1 MKKII
6 KSVGAVFLSLAVFFP
21 QGAFAASL
29 NNDPQDFATLRAANY
44 TQNPGSTTS
53 WSSSTSASAG
63 QVVALSVYYH
73 NTTDPTAQNVRIKL
87 SPRTTGN
94 GTTHSFTA
102 TVSADNASSVHGNAS
117 VTLSSSQTLTFI
129 PGRVY
134 WYPNQQGSVTSLPQG
149 QTGEELFTTGVNIGN
164 IECGWATQG
173 SLVVHFLV
181 GNASSGGTLSVTTN
195 AATNIDTYSAT
206 LNGHLTTDTNNTQ
219 RWFEWGTSSSL
230 GSETTHTSQYSS
242 GAFSKYL
249 SGLAP
254 NTTYHYRAVAQNSA
268 GTMAYGSIMSFT
280 TTGGSYNQLPSVT
293 TNPATNILENS
304 ATLRG
309 YLTTN
314 STSDV
319 TRWFEWGTSY
329 SLGNQTTRF
338 NQSYDGEFSSS
349 VSGLAPNTTYY
360 FRAAAQNSAGT
371 VYGSVLSF
379 TTTGGGANQAPGVT
393 TKPATNISE
402 NYATLNGYVN
412 PNVSYGGYSYNT
424 TRWFEWGT
432 SYSLG
437 NQTTRITQGSYAG
450 DFSETISGLQPN
462 TTYYFRAAAQNSYGT
477 AYGSTL
483 SFTTGSGYGQGT
495 TPTAITNLAT
505 TVTQTSGKLNGLA
518 LITGNIS
525 TNAWF
530 EWGVTSGLLGNT
542 TPSRYIGTQSSIA
555 FSETITGLAPNTT
568 YYFRAVAQN
577 SYGTSRGSVLSF
589 TTSGQT
595 VIYQP
600 PVIVQ
605 EPPRVITIREPQVIV
620 RTVGTGVTSPI
631 EISIIGLREQVFV
644 NDCITYVIRY
654 ENKGN
659 VRLTDSVLRVMLP
672 QEMQYLG
679 SSRGSFSTKENILT
693 VVLGELLP
701 GATGEVTVEAC
712 VLPDTAI
719 GKVLVTSVVLVYT
732 DTRTNTQGDA
742 IAYAIHTVTDGRANA
757 LSASLIGLG
766 FFPDTVIE
774 WFILLILILIIV
786 FLIVSIQNSR
796 RRIYEERR
804 HSQTIQ

>member
-360 FRAAAQNSAGT
+360 FRAAAQNS
-371 VYGSVLSF
+371 
-379 TTTGGGANQAPGVT
+379 
-393 TKPATNISE
+393 
-402 NYATLNGYVN
+402 
-412 PNVSYGGYSYNT
+412 
-424 TRWFEWGT
+424 
-432 SYSLG
+432 
-437 NQTTRITQGSYAG
+437 
-450 DFSETISGLQPN
+450 
-462 TTYYFRAAAQNSYGT
+462 YGT

-600 PVIVQ
+600 PVIIQ